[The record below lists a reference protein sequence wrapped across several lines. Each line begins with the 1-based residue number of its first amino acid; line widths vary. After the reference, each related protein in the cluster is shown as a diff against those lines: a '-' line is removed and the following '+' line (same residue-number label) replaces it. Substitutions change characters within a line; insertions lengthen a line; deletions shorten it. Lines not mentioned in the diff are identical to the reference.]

1 MTRTILAAVAAVLC
15 GTAIASA
22 QTGTAV
28 APADPNSTTSD
39 TRKIDQAQAPFGST
53 SGAPVSPTVTGTTT
67 SEGVSPPTTEHWRT
81 SNGFNNDPNNPSG
94 APK

>member
-1 MTRTILAAVAAVLC
+1 MTRTILAAAALILG
-15 GTAIASA
+15 GTAIATA
-22 QTGTAV
+22 QTGTAT

-39 TRKIDQAQAPFGST
+39 TRKIDQAQAPVGPNST
-53 SGAPVSPTVTGTTT
+53 APVSPTVTGTTT
-67 SEGVSPPTTEHWRT
+67 SEGVTPPSTEHWRT